1 MRIVSQVL
9 LFAVAL
15 IHVWFLIL
23 EMFLWNHPFG
33 QRIFGMTPEVAASS
47 SVLAANQGLY
57 NGLLAL
63 GLLWALVSDRRDLK
77 MFFLGC
83 VIIAGVYG
91 GITAKTTILLVQAL
105 PGFVTLLAV
114 LIAPATA
121 ARKRQYIR

>member
-83 VIIAGVYG
+83 VVIAGVYG

>member
-1 MRIVSQVL
+1 MRIVSQGL

-15 IHVWFLIL
+15 VHVWFLIL
-23 EMFLWNHPFG
+23 EMFLWNHPVG
-33 QRIFGMTPEVAASS
+33 LRIFGMTPEVAASS
-47 SVLAANQGLY
+47 AVLAANQGLY

-63 GLLWALVSDRRDLK
+63 GLLWALVADRRDLK

-91 GITAKTTILLVQAL
+91 GITAKTTILLVQPL
-105 PGFVTLLAV
+105 PGFVALLAV